1 MTPALITHEIQGSIN
16 SLASAVRESGLTDP
30 VAKLRQDTIHYV
42 SDGDNS
48 LSDTEKLAIID
59 LFRKDYAAV
68 QTYIALIKNDK
79 LWQLWLEKQLQEM
92 NLPRPAK
99 D

>member
-1 MTPALITHEIQGSIN
+1 M
-16 SLASAVRESGLTDP
+16 AVQESGLIDP
-30 VAKLRQDTIHYV
+30 VAKLRQDAIHYV
-42 SDGDNS
+42 SDGDDG

-68 QTYIALIKNDK
+68 QTYITLIKNNK
-79 LWQLWLEKQLQEM
+79 LRQPWLEKQLQEM
-92 NLPRPAK
+92 NLPWPAK